1 MRPNNWET
9 PDQHTNKPDK
19 QKRSRTFASHSK
31 HSGHRIFNI
40 EKLKNR
46 IALINM
52 YIRRQYLI
60 QFILLAIFLVGNF
73 HSVQTLPD
81 QGQWDFVMNKQLK
94 SITIPK
100 SLFAGSE
107 IFVYLTCNSSLPSPN
122 IAIQWRLYRAEC
134 WPDTQG
140 TYENLI
146 PKETNDTFKI
156 GPTEIRALCSMDGH
170 ILLPEYKMAN
180 AQSSSMQ
187 ANSNGLPVSANDV
200 LSAQKRT
207 ERDDR
212 LNVNEVVP
220 MVLNNNPSKGGMQ
233 INRPVYTVQ
242 WDGVYMFVL
251 IIQADDDADNYNAS
265 VHIKMRGSY
274 GYLSAVD
281 WPLLPFYGVMCLIY
295 VLFGVIWLLVS
306 FMQWRE
312 LLRIQFWIGG
322 VILLGMLEKAM
333 FYAEYQSI
341 NSTGVSVRG
350 AVLLAEWVSCAKRTL
365 ARMLVIIV
373 SLGFGIV
380 KPRLGPMLH
389 RVVGTGGL
397 YFVLAGV
404 ESYLR
409 VMNIKSDPNNQ
420 ILVASIPLAV
430 LDSAICWWIFTSLV
444 QTTRTLRLRRN
455 MVKLTLYRHF
465 TNTLIFAVIAS
476 VIFMLF
482 SIKAHR
488 MARCL
493 TDWKDLWEDE
503 AFWHILFSLLLLVIM
518 ILWRPTNNNQRF
530 AFTPLLDNPEDEDD
544 DEEEQFVA
552 DVYGVK
558 MRGSRNTNSPKL
570 NNHKATTTEED
581 DLRWVEE
588 NIPASMADSALPSLD
603 SDEEIINTRFEVS
616 KMQ

>member
-1 MRPNNWET
+1 MK
-9 PDQHTNKPDK
+9 NKMNQPKIDK
-19 QKRSRTFASHSK
+19 MNLSIKQQKRIQRHIPITTT
-31 HSGHRIFNI
+31 IF
-40 EKLKNR
+40 
-46 IALINM
+46 
-52 YIRRQYLI
+52 YLTI
-60 QFILLAIFLVGNF
+60 ISIFGNCVECF
-73 HSVQTLPD
+73 PD
-81 QGQWDFVMNKQLK
+81 QGKWDYIMNQKIQ
-94 SITIPK
+94 SITVQK

-107 IFVYLTCNSSLPSPN
+107 IYVQLTCDTNQPDTT
-122 IAIQWRLYRAEC
+122 IGIQWMLIQSEC
-134 WPDTQG
+134 WHDTF
-140 TYENLI
+140 TAYENVV
-146 PKETNDTFKI
+146 PRTTNDTHYIKPEQI
-156 GPTEIRALCSMDGH
+156 QAKCKDGGH
-170 ILLPEYKMAN
+170 IPLPEYKAPP
-180 AQSSSMQ
+180 SKL
-187 ANSNGLPVSANDV
+187 SNHAISASNDGRFP
-200 LSAQKRT
+200 LENRSKRT
-207 ERDDR
+207 NDR
-212 LNVNEVVP
+212 ILNADESDPITTNQRPKVNGVQS
-220 MVLNNNPSKGGMQ
+220 NN
-233 INRPVYTVQ
+233 PVYTIQ
-242 WDGVYMFVL
+242 ADGVYMFAL
-251 IIQADDDADNYNAS
+251 IIGSRDSKDYNAS
-265 VHIKMRGSY
+265 VHIEMRSLY

-295 VLFGVIWLLVS
+295 VLFGIIWLLVS
-306 FMQWRE
+306 FMQWRD

-389 RVVGTGGL
+389 RVVGTGAL

-409 VMNIKSDPNNQ
+409 ATNIKSDPNSQ

-482 SIKAHR
+482 SIKTHR
-488 MARCL
+488 LAKCL
-493 TDWKDLWEDE
+493 INWKDLWEDE

-518 ILWRPTNNNQRF
+518 ILWRPTNNNQRY

-544 DEEEQFVA
+544 DDEEDQFVA
-552 DVYGVK
+552 DIYGVK
-558 MRGSRNTNSPKL
+558 MRGSRNTNSPKT
-570 NNHKATTTEED
+570 NNHNKATTTDED

-588 NIPASMADSALPSLD
+588 NIPTSIADATLPVLD

>member
-1 MRPNNWET
+1 MIT
-9 PDQHTNKPDK
+9 KQMNKMCTSTK
-19 QKRSRTFASHSK
+19 SISHVLVALFALNVF
-31 HSGHRIFNI
+31 GVNCF
-40 EKLKNR
+40 
-46 IALINM
+46 
-52 YIRRQYLI
+52 
-60 QFILLAIFLVGNF
+60 
-73 HSVQTLPD
+73 PD
-81 QGQWDFVMNKQLK
+81 QGKWDFFMNRDVQ
-94 SITIPK
+94 SVTVPK

-107 IFVYLTCNSSLPSPN
+107 IYVQITCDSHESEAEIVISWMLIKS
-122 IAIQWRLYRAEC
+122 EC
-134 WPDTQG
+134 WQDSFAAYENVVPRIFNDTQYIKQPDIKR
-140 TYENLI
+140 T
-146 PKETNDTFKI
+146 
-156 GPTEIRALCSMDGH
+156 CSNGGH
-170 ILLPEYKMAN
+170 IPLAEYKEQIRKSA
-180 AQSSSMQ
+180 AQTGDDD
-187 ANSNGLPVSANDV
+187 SNKRIQRNDA
-200 LSAQKRT
+200 LTA
-207 ERDDR
+207 DDTDPILR
-212 LNVNEVVP
+212 SKSTKTGVAS
-220 MVLNNNPSKGGMQ
+220 NN
-233 INRPVYTVQ
+233 PVYTIQ
-242 WDGVYMFVL
+242 KDGVYLFAL
-251 IIQADDDADNYNAS
+251 IIKSNAKEYNAS
-265 VHIKMRGSY
+265 VHIEMRGTY

-281 WPLLPFYGVMCLIY
+281 WPLLPFYAIMCLIY
-295 VLFGVIWLLVS
+295 FLFGIIWLLVS
-306 FMQWRE
+306 FLQWRD

-341 NSTGVSVRG
+341 DTTGVSVRG

-389 RVVGTGGL
+389 RVVGTGAL
-397 YFVLAGV
+397 YFVLASV

-482 SIKAHR
+482 SIKTHR
-488 MARCL
+488 LAKCL

-518 ILWRPTNNNQRF
+518 ILWRPTNNNQRY
-530 AFTPLLDNPEDEDD
+530 AFTPLLDAPEDDDDDD
-544 DEEEQFVA
+544 DEEDQFVA

-558 MRGSRNTNSPKL
+558 MRGSRNTNSPKQ
-570 NNHKATTTEED
+570 NNHAKATTTDED

-588 NIPASMADSALPSLD
+588 NIPTAIADATLPVLD

>member
-1 MRPNNWET
+1 
-9 PDQHTNKPDK
+9 
-19 QKRSRTFASHSK
+19 
-31 HSGHRIFNI
+31 
-40 EKLKNR
+40 
-46 IALINM
+46 
-52 YIRRQYLI
+52 
-60 QFILLAIFLVGNF
+60 
-73 HSVQTLPD
+73 
-81 QGQWDFVMNKQLK
+81 
-94 SITIPK
+94 
-100 SLFAGSE
+100 
-107 IFVYLTCNSSLPSPN
+107 
-122 IAIQWRLYRAEC
+122 
-134 WPDTQG
+134 
-140 TYENLI
+140 
-146 PKETNDTFKI
+146 
-156 GPTEIRALCSMDGH
+156 
-170 ILLPEYKMAN
+170 
-180 AQSSSMQ
+180 
-187 ANSNGLPVSANDV
+187 
-200 LSAQKRT
+200 
-207 ERDDR
+207 
-212 LNVNEVVP
+212 
-220 MVLNNNPSKGGMQ
+220 
-233 INRPVYTVQ
+233 
-242 WDGVYMFVL
+242 
-251 IIQADDDADNYNAS
+251 
-265 VHIKMRGSY
+265 
-274 GYLSAVD
+274 
-281 WPLLPFYGVMCLIY
+281 
-295 VLFGVIWLLVS
+295 
-306 FMQWRE
+306 
-312 LLRIQFWIGG
+312 
-322 VILLGMLEKAM
+322 MLEKAM

-341 NSTGVSVRG
+341 DSSGVSVRG

-389 RVVGTGGL
+389 RVVGTGAL
-397 YFVLAGV
+397 YFVLACV

-482 SIKAHR
+482 SIKTHR
-488 MARCL
+488 LAKCL

-518 ILWRPTNNNQRF
+518 ILWRPTNNNQRY

-544 DEEEQFVA
+544 DDDEEDQFVA

-558 MRGSRNTNSPKL
+558 MRGTRNTSSPKQ
-570 NNHKATTTEED
+570 NNHSKATTTDED

-588 NIPASMADSALPSLD
+588 NIPTAIADSTLPILD